1 MHFIDKRTILKGEKM
16 EDLSNDEFYEIISQ
30 AMHHDLYKELI
41 GADGDNFGDE
51 GDEILDKFM
60 RKHKAALAEMNAEWN
75 ELHTS
80 IINKDENFYK
90 LNIGRLKK

>member
-1 MHFIDKRTILKGEKM
+1 M
-16 EDLSNDEFYEIISQ
+16 EYLEISPETFYEVIHE
-30 AMHHDLYKELI
+30 ALDHNLYENLI
-41 GADGDNFGDE
+41 RVSGNRNVDE

-90 LNIGRLKK
+90 LNIRPLEK